1 MLNAINSMTEE
12 EKAKLLTVLLK
23 DEAVMIMVK
32 REEE

>member
-23 DEAVMIMVK
+23 DEAVMIMAK
-32 REEE
+32 REKE